1 MKKMLYYILSSF
13 FLLTILNSCES
24 SDDTADT
31 GPVVTFAD
39 LAGTFTGDS
48 DVDFNFLLTPA
59 LAVNS
64 AKANDGASVEFKD
77 TGTNNLVITLADVQ
91 LSTASGTA
99 VNVGVVFTFSIDG
112 LLRKD
117 DEEDGEIVYAIGE
130 DGGTVAIT
138 AGSVEPI
145 TVGLTDV
152 VASIETQSGVSL
164 TADATIPK
172 AVATS
177 LIKAFDDTQGTVSED
192 VEVEITLV
200 VSNIT
205 DRKPNPMPPPT
216 NTETPMPTLANLAGM
231 FTGDSDLDLERCDY
245 TCGPRTS
252 PSAKETDGAA
262 VEFKDQA
269 ADNLVITVTDAQL
282 SIPIPSLLPV
292 DVDGVFTFTVD
303 NLTQANATADIAFE
317 VGKTGSIDLTVGA
330 GSTITGLALKE
341 VAVVTGTTATES
353 EVTLTATANL
363 TVPQTTA
370 LVRAFNP
377 LEDEVTS
384 ATNVEFTLAV
394 SNITD
399 RTATE
404 VTLADLQ
411 GRHKGESELNIV
423 YDFDPTDIDVGQNPE
438 ADGAAIVFSSG
449 STNNLVITLTDT
461 ELTALGI
468 PNAPQDVPVDAV
480 FTFTASAIANRTNSN
495 IFDIGDTGSV
505 ALTVGAATTTATTLA
520 LTEVNATATRAGL
533 IVLTAKASI
542 AAGAD
547 ATAVISPFDHQA
559 SPTVTLPATGN
570 IPATIEL
577 IVNRIQPTP

>member
-1 MKKMLYYILSSF
+1 M
-13 FLLTILNSCES
+13 
-24 SDDTADT
+24 
-31 GPVVTFAD
+31 
-39 LAGTFTGDS
+39 
-48 DVDFNFLLTPA
+48 TPK
-59 LAVNS
+59 VR
-64 AKANDGASVEFKD
+64 F
-77 TGTNNLVITLADVQ
+77 
-91 LSTASGTA
+91 
-99 VNVGVVFTFSIDG
+99 
-112 LLRKD
+112 RK
-117 DEEDGEIVYAIGE
+117 
-130 DGGTVAIT
+130 
-138 AGSVEPI
+138 
-145 TVGLTDV
+145 
-152 VASIETQSGVSL
+152 
-164 TADATIPK
+164 
-172 AVATS
+172 
-177 LIKAFDDTQGTVSED
+177 D

-216 NTETPMPTLANLAGM
+216 ETPMPTLANLAGM
-231 FTGDSDLDLERCDY
+231 FTGDSDLDLEVKL
-245 TCGPRTS
+245 TGGPRTI
-252 PSAKETDGAA
+252 PSDKETDGAA
-262 VEFKDQA
+262 VEFKNQA

-363 TVPQTTA
+363 TGPQTTA

-384 ATNVEFTLAV
+384 ATDVEFTLAV

-411 GRHKGESELNIV
+411 GNHKGESELNIV

-468 PNAPQDVPVDAV
+468 PNAPQEVPVRCGIYIYR
-480 FTFTASAIANRTNSN
+480 FCHS
-495 IFDIGDTGSV
+495 
-505 ALTVGAATTTATTLA
+505 
-520 LTEVNATATRAGL
+520 
-533 IVLTAKASI
+533 K
-542 AAGAD
+542 
-547 ATAVISPFDHQA
+547 QY
-559 SPTVTLPATGN
+559 
-570 IPATIEL
+570 
-577 IVNRIQPTP
+577 